1 MEDDKIDLHWG
12 KFFGHLIICIITLI
26 SAIFASRQ
34 IFGFEDARHAI
45 AKTNLGE
52 PIGALLIMGTFLAA
66 LWILR
71 VPYRKDV
78 FERRLRNWCMTYSA
92 IMVLTL
98 SVAANIGFQHE
109 HSGQFIITPYMM
121 PALWLIGYLIYSQY
135 TRYCIANGRTTS
147 RCFTAIR

>member
-1 MEDDKIDLHWG
+1 MEDEKIDLHWG

-45 AKTNLGE
+45 AKTNLGQ

-66 LWILR
+66 LWMLR

-78 FERRLRNWCMTYSA
+78 FERRLRNWDFNMS
-92 IMVLTL
+92 IVGNLL
-98 SVAANIGFQHE
+98 L
-109 HSGQFIITPYMM
+109 P
-121 PALWLIGYLIYSQY
+121 LI
-135 TRYCIANGRTTS
+135 
-147 RCFTAIR
+147 